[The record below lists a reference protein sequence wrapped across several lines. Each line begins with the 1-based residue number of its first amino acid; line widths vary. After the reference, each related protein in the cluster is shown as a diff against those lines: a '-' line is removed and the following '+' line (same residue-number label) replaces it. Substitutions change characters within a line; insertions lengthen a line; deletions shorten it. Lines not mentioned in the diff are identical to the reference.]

1 MMTRRWKEFVDMV
14 KAVQTQQPTE
24 DNASPATDKQHPDSD
39 GDDNPPPWSIV
50 PSRVQTHPRS
60 SQEHN
65 SRPTK
70 SSVGFEAEKNKK
82 KDEREREVPLS
93 RQGNPAQKNAQSA
106 SQVDR
111 SAAAS
116 RSESSAN
123 KGSPA
128 SNHVAVKTNAP
139 SNQKTKSSRN
149 QNQTV
154 QNKEVDAKEGQKKQT
169 KERDVSHNHRSSSSS
184 QPQTAT
190 TNDNKNATTTYTRYS
205 DSQDSQTKPSVL
217 PVQKPMKS
225 TV

>member
-139 SNQKTKSSRN
+139 SNQKTKSS
-149 QNQTV
+149 NQTV

-169 KERDVSHNHRSSSSS
+169 KERDVSHNPRSSSSS